1 MKKVVGSLLM
11 TSTMLLGA
19 LAPIVANAADG
30 ENRSG
35 TTDTTATFTANTT
48 NPVDPVDPTDPT
60 KPLNPG
66 DGDNGA
72 SAGAGLSLIYA
83 PSKLGFGSNQI
94 DVINNQSYAADAD
107 STVMMGTTNKVGLQV
122 SDQRGTN
129 AGWTLS
135 VAAADG
141 TDGNLSS
148 LKGATLSLPAGT
160 VTSTGATAGSGSTA
174 GNGATGQAVDLD
186 LGSQASTSAGATFTG
201 ATSGVV
207 LTAADKNGAGITS
220 DLLDPTAVKL
230 NVVANTASATT
241 YKGVL
246 NWTLTSSA
254 DN

>member
-72 SAGAGLSLIYA
+72 SAGA
-83 PSKLGFGSNQI
+83 
-94 DVINNQSYAADAD
+94 
-107 STVMMGTTNKVGLQV
+107 
-122 SDQRGTN
+122 
-129 AGWTLS
+129 
-135 VAAADG
+135 
-141 TDGNLSS
+141 
-148 LKGATLSLPAGT
+148 
-160 VTSTGATAGSGSTA
+160 
-174 GNGATGQAVDLD
+174 
-186 LGSQASTSAGATFTG
+186 TFTG

-220 DLLDPTAVKL
+220 DLLDPTAIKL